1 MRFRPPPDLFIG
13 LTRYARLNHS
23 FTLDEFKRIFY
34 MEWGH
39 RVLGRVIG
47 LAFVLPLTYFAARRM
62 LARGLPLRLFGLASL
77 IGVQGAIGWYMVK
90 SGLEE
95 SLMETPGAVPRV
107 SQYRL
112 AAHLGAAFVLYA
124 GMFYTGLSI
133 TKDWAFAKGKA
144 PDLRALLNHAYA
156 RRLKTSATLLTG
168 LVFLTALSG
177 ENYHDT
183 NLAKLFHN

>member
-1 MRFRPPPDLFIG
+1 
-13 LTRYARLNHS
+13 
-23 FTLDEFKRIFY
+23 

-47 LAFVLPLTYFAARRM
+47 LSFVLPLAYFASRRM
-62 LARGLPLRLFGLASL
+62 LSSGLPLRLFGLASL

-90 SGLEE
+90 SGLED

-112 AAHLGAAFVLYA
+112 AMHLGTAFVLYG
-124 GMFYTGLSI
+124 GMFYTGLAVM
-133 TKDWAFAKGKA
+133 KDWAFAKGKV
-144 PDLRALLNHAYA
+144 PDITPLLRHAVNKK
-156 RRLKTSATLLTG
+156 LKTRATLLAG

-177 ENYHDT
+177 MAGRRRSCRHD
-183 NLAKLFHN
+183 